1 MGRDVLQTHYPRAL
15 GSKNIRPTSKDNK
28 ERFPMHFSFA
38 QAFVMATVL
47 VLSGCGLGEDTVAL
61 NVTGVDYAG
70 KGIKAF
76 TVEDPDDPK
85 NHGGGF
91 SITPYSAGGI
101 QCCYQVPEEW
111 HEGMTVNVI
120 VSYPLEGDTTD
131 ERVANLE
138 KRRAEGTEEHTIPVT
153 ISEYETPARG
163 TLWVQFLPDKQ
174 AKVVIS
180 YLDPPHED
188 FSGDVK
194 GWPEPSDEYRTKI
207 IERQIKDISGR
218 VSRTEN
224 SLAKIK
230 EDDEAVIK
238 QYWNIRQDTAPK
250 DVAKFS
256 GWDDPGF
263 QEYLEGS
270 LEGYITRDKT
280 DLDQLME
287 MKP

>member
-111 HEGMTVNVI
+111 HEGMKVEV
-120 VSYPLEGDTTD
+120 VVQYPLEGETGD
-131 ERVANLE
+131 EISASYA
-138 KRRAEGTEEHTIPVT
+138 KRKAAGTLEHTIEVEIP
-153 ISEYETPARG
+153 EYKTPARG

-180 YLDPPHED
+180 DLDPPHED
-188 FSGDVK
+188 FPGDVK
-194 GWPEPSDEYRTKI
+194 GWPEPSGEYR
-207 IERQIKDISGR
+207 IKLI
-218 VSRTEN
+218 N
-224 SLAKIK
+224 SKIK
-230 EDDEAVIK
+230 VSAERLSRSMQYLKQVQANDTHELEQHWRIYNEISAEKLSDYHGSDDPKFKAFLVRKFKERIRADK
-238 QYWNIRQDTAPK
+238 QTIRQ
-250 DVAKFS
+250 
-256 GWDDPGF
+256 
-263 QEYLEGS
+263 LE
-270 LEGYITRDKT
+270 EI
-280 DLDQLME
+280 
-287 MKP
+287 KP